1 MGRRA
6 LRRSVSDASLGM
18 FAPLLA
24 YKAERSGTRIVRADR
39 FFASSQIHHG
49 CGCRLVAPTR
59 LAKHLACSVTGEV
72 VDRDINAAKNLRDW
86 PESATS
92 PGPVGA
98 SAPVDTEATVEGG
111 TDPGSDRGMTHG
123 QRSDRK
129 TRRHGKASRAE
140 ARTEPG
146 TIRGKNLERAAA

>member
-6 LRRSVSDASLGM
+6 FRRSVSDASLGR
-18 FAPLLA
+18 FTLLLG

-49 CGCRLVAPTR
+49 WGCRLVAPTR

-92 PGPVGA
+92 PGPLGA
-98 SAPVDTEATVEGG
+98 GAPVLLL
-111 TDPGSDRGMTHG
+111 
-123 QRSDRK
+123 
-129 TRRHGKASRAE
+129 RRTCVIREIVRAE
-140 ARTEPG
+140 EPQ
-146 TIRGKNLERAAA
+146 RRSVSRHAAIIMV